1 MFTSN
6 EEAGWIVFT
15 LDNSCSMPRININM
29 TATDTRSPQFSQSN
43 LEATRESIRAFV
55 LKQYPACRQRNLQDT
70 DSLID
75 SGIVDSMGI
84 LELVA
89 FVESDFG
96 VAVEEVDLTPE
107 NFESI
112 ATVAAFVRDKR

>member
-1 MFTSN
+1 
-6 EEAGWIVFT
+6 
-15 LDNSCSMPRININM
+15 M
-29 TATDTRSPQFSQSN
+29 TASIIQPADSN
-43 LEATRESIRAFV
+43 VEITSVIRTFV
-55 LKQYPACRQRNLQDT
+55 LEKFPACRQQGLEDS

-89 FVESDFG
+89 FAESDFG
-96 VAVEEVDLTPE
+96 ISVEDTDLTPE

-112 ATVAAFVRDKR
+112 AALAAFITAKQSQ

>member
-1 MFTSN
+1 MTMLGTPPVDHSIHPS
-6 EEAGWIVFT
+6 A
-15 LDNSCSMPRININM
+15 NSPVN
-29 TATDTRSPQFSQSN
+29 SN
-43 LEATRESIRAFV
+43 LPNQSTLSESIRTFV
-55 LKQYPACRQRNLQDT
+55 LEKFPACRSKGLQNT

-75 SGIVDSMGI
+75 SGIIDSMGI

-96 VAVEEVDLTPE
+96 IVVEDMDLTPE

-112 ATVAAFVRDKR
+112 AALSAFVAGQQNG